1 MKLSN
6 MKQPILV
13 SAPHPS
19 AVIAQISLI
28 AWICLIA
35 CTKTIHTTRVPA
47 FSVTAAINGVPT
59 SFSAIINVDTTSTP
73 GTLYIVAHSDSAN
86 LTPLLE
92 ITLSDSTKLTPG
104 VYTPAPGTHGSQGLV
119 GYTGWVGDLA
129 NQYNAVSD
137 TVTLTTVNKTWLSGT
152 FQGTCTYSADS
163 TVSVTNGQFTV
174 GWTEQ

>member
-1 MKLSN
+1 LKSSN

-13 SAPHPS
+13 SALHPS
-19 AVIAQISLI
+19 AVIAHISLI

-35 CTKTIHTTRVPA
+35 CTKTLHTTPTPA
-47 FSVTAAINGVPT
+47 FSVTANINGVPT
-59 SFSAIINVDTTSTP
+59 SFSPIISVDTTTTP

-104 VYTPAPGTHGSQGLV
+104 VYTPLPGAHGGQGLV
-119 GYTGWVGDLA
+119 AYTGWVGNLV
-129 NQYNAVSD
+129 NQYNASSD
-137 TVTLTTVNKTWLSGT
+137 TVTITTISKGWLSGT
-152 FQGTCTYSADS
+152 FQGTCAYSADS

-174 GWTEQ
+174 GWAEQ